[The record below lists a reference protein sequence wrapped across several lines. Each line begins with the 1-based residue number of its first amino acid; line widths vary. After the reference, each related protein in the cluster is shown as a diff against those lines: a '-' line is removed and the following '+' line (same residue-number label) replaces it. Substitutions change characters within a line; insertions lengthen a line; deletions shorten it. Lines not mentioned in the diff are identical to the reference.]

1 MTTPGNT
8 AICLLVINKVPAL
21 PRLAIESILECTQNT
36 IFIGFMNPSDIQ
48 DIPESPRLNKIQ
60 FTGLEL
66 ASPVATDG
74 DKYVDFSVPEFYNL
88 VQYKWVLLEHV
99 SKLGFDSI
107 VFSDFDVYWNK
118 NPIMELE
125 ETFKAFPEVDIQIQA
140 YTSRPSNE
148 QLCMGFVAFR
158 NTKDLLL
165 DLQVLKDLH
174 SELLQENRMTGDD
187 DVISKLFHSDANF
200 RAKVLKLP
208 QSTFPTG
215 NLINVFSRRN
225 LFPGLVPF
233 EPFVFHGNFDVG
245 SRKKTLLLKTFIYN
259 SQFAKSG
266 TKVTFRQSV
275 KAALLVRRV
284 GVYAKRLMK

>member
-8 AICLLVINKVPAL
+8 AICLLIINKVPAL

-74 DKYVDFSVPEFYNL
+74 VKYVDFSVPEFYNL

-148 QLCMGFVAFR
+148 QLCMGFVTFR

-233 EPFVFHGNFDVG
+233 EPFIFHANFVVG
-245 SRKKTLLLKTFIYN
+245 SRKKTLLLETFIYN